1 MGIAQ
6 PCQTANRK
14 LLLYSRKK
22 HDADYRIKRKIAGKF
37 STVRKAFLTLD
48 YNYDGFI
55 VAEDIIRLF
64 INDNEHISY
73 EVELS

>member
-1 MGIAQ
+1 M
-6 PCQTANRK
+6 
-14 LLLYSRKK
+14 
-22 HDADYRIKRKIAGKF
+22 
-37 STVRKAFLTLD
+37 RKAFLTLD

-73 EVELS
+73 EVSIQAEL

>member
-1 MGIAQ
+1 MQ
-6 PCQTANRK
+6 VNYCSKR
-14 LLLYSRKK
+14 
-22 HDADYRIKRKIAGKF
+22 HEADSRIKRKIANKF

-73 EVELS
+73 EVSIQAEF